1 MNSEEKRD
9 KTECHDFYKLLEDC
23 KNKKDDEKKECLE
36 IIDKIK
42 DNCYNKNTDLIIL
55 AAYMN

>member
-23 KNKKDDEKKECLE
+23 KTKKDDEKKECFSQINK
-36 IIDKIK
+36 IID
-42 DNCYNKNTDLIIL
+42 NCSDKNTDLIIM